1 MAIYFGIDSNYA
13 GTLFSS
19 LNHNQSSTTGFS
31 GLTSLLSEYS
41 SIKSGAYAKL
51 AKKYYSEESGRTD
64 TKSDTK
70 TDTNWKDTSISKDST
85 KTLGAVE
92 DATDKLKD
100 AADALLA
107 TGKSS
112 VFQKIE
118 KKGDDGVVR
127 QSYDSKKIYEAVKSF
142 ADQYNAVLDQAKDA
156 KSSSIQSDYKSMQM
170 ATQGNQKLL
179 ASLGLTVDTDG
190 KLAIDK
196 EKFESADMGNA
207 KSLFQGAGSY
217 GYQISAKAS
226 MMNFHAQNESTK
238 ANTYTGNGTYSY
250 NYSSGSLY
258 DSLF

>member
-19 LNHNQSSTTGFS
+19 VNRNQSSTTGFS

-51 AKKYYSEESGRTD
+51 AKKYYSEDSGRTD
-64 TKSDTK
+64 TKSDT
-70 TDTNWKDTSISKDST
+70 NCKDTAISKDST

-112 VFQKIE
+112 VFQKTE
-118 KKGDDGVVR
+118 TKGDDGVVR
-127 QSYDSKKIYEAVKSF
+127 QAYDSKKIYEAVKSF
-142 ADQYNAVLDQAKDA
+142 AEQYNAVLDQAKDA

-179 ASLGLTVDTDG
+179 ASLGITVDTDG

-196 EKFESADMGNA
+196 EKFESADMGKA

-217 GYQISAKAS
+217 GYQISAKSS